1 MIFMQTASKWYMLR
15 LTLFMERGQY
25 SVDSNHF
32 WVRYWLFFLSDYR
45 ASQTSPVYGF
55 NQMCWYCMTG
65 TQWRLTLGDEI
76 GRDLTIRFSRQSKYL
91 QSNFHVQTV
100 QSAQLSFFLF
110 FFLFMRAG
118 EGERRNYLS
127 TMTFVHVKPYW
138 EIVKAKWGSRCTS
151 ALNRPPFHSRL
162 LY

>member
-1 MIFMQTASKWYMLR
+1 MVVAVMIFMQTASKWYMLR

-76 GRDLTIRFSRQSKYL
+76 GRDLTIRFSRQSKYS

-100 QSAQLSFFLF
+100 QSAQLFTTFFLSFFF
-110 FFLFMRAG
+110 FYLWGQAKEKGVIIYLPWHLYMWNHTEKLLKPSEGAG
-118 EGERRNYLS
+118 
-127 TMTFVHVKPYW
+127 V
-138 EIVKAKWGSRCTS
+138 
-151 ALNRPPFHSRL
+151 L
-162 LY
+162 LL